1 MDRMVY
7 LAMSGA
13 KQMLQAQAMAANN
26 LANAST
32 TGFRADL
39 EAMRAMPLF
48 GPGAPSRVYAMAER
62 PGVDFKPGAIEQT
75 GNDLDIAIQGDGF
88 IAVQAPDGSE
98 AYTRAGNLTLNANGM
113 LQTANGLPVMGN
125 GGPIAVPPAESMQI
139 GVDGTISI
147 RPVGQEANTLA
158 QLDRIKLVN
167 PDLSQLTKGAD
178 GLFHMKDGSTAPAD
192 ALVKVQQG
200 ALEAS
205 NVNTVSQLVNMITL
219 QRNFELQV
227 KAMHTAEQ
235 NDSAATRLI
244 NMAA

>member
-13 KQMLQAQAMAANN
+13 KQMLQAQAQAANN
-26 LANAST
+26 LANVST

-62 PGVDFKPGAIEQT
+62 PGIDFTPGPIEHT
-75 GNDLDIAIQGDGF
+75 GNDLDVAIQGDGF

-98 AYTRAGNLTLNANGM
+98 AYTRAGNLKLNANGM
-113 LQTANGLPVMGN
+113 LETGNGLQVLGN
-125 GGPIAVPPAESMQI
+125 GGPIAIPPAETMQI

-158 QLDRIKLVN
+158 ELDRIKLVN
-167 PDLSQLTKGAD
+167 PPLDQLTKGAD
-178 GLFHMKDGSTAPAD
+178 GLFRMKDGSTVPAD
-192 ALVKVQQG
+192 ATVMIQQG
-200 ALEAS
+200 ALETS
-205 NVNTVSQLVNMITL
+205 NVNAVSEMINMITM

-227 KAMHTAEQ
+227 KAMHTAAE
-235 NDSAATRLI
+235 NDSAAAQMMRL
-244 NMAA
+244 A

>member
-1 MDRMVY
+1 MSEL
-7 LAMSGA
+7 LATIMSGA
-13 KQMLQAQAMAANN
+13 RQVMKAQAVNANN

-32 TGFRADL
+32 DGFRAELVHVESLDT
-39 EAMRAMPLF
+39 ADGISGSP
-48 GPGAPSRVYAMAER
+48 
-62 PGVDFKPGAIEQT
+62 DFTQGMIRTT
-75 GNDLDIAIQGDGF
+75 GRNLDVAVNGDGWIAIQT
-88 IAVQAPDGSE
+88 PDGGE
-98 AYTRAGNLTLNANGM
+98 GYTRRGDLKIDEFGQLSNGVG
-113 LQTANGLPVMGN
+113 QPVMGN

-205 NVNTVSQLVNMITL
+205 NVNTVSELVNMITL

-235 NDSAATRLI
+235 NDSAATRLM